1 MRLTHKRGRK
11 TIMGGEGLN
20 KIAVVRGKD
29 NWNVSSEHLEGT
41 IEKQLFRPFSRVHT
55 CRSLIRSLDG
65 TS

>member
-1 MRLTHKRGRK
+1 
-11 TIMGGEGLN
+11 MGGEGLN